1 MVSNQKKWKM
11 YVYKDLQANT
21 SSLQTGNKPLTD
33 KWINC
38 AISTKC
44 NTNLTKTKCIP
55 KRRGLKLYFSTS
67 KKDCGKIKVLPAWG
81 KCVSTQRCTVDET
94 MHCLGYN
101 FLPVHHYGT
110 ILHWQIIETE
120 RSGEVNTV
128 HQGCKNRVGNEGQ
141 QNMPLQNTTVG
152 AHQHATIINDMLII
166 LSGRQLKSS
175 QCRERL
181 SLNSTLRL
189 KTDPPKGTQLS

>member
-1 MVSNQKKWKM
+1 M

-101 FLPVHHYGT
+101 FLRYHFTLTNNWDRKIRWSQYCTPRMQKQS
-110 ILHWQIIETE
+110 WQWRAAE
-120 RSGEVNTV
+120 
-128 HQGCKNRVGNEGQ
+128 
-141 QNMPLQNTTVG
+141 
-152 AHQHATIINDMLII
+152 HATPKHNC
-166 LSGRQLKSS
+166 RSS
-175 QCRERL
+175 
-181 SLNSTLRL
+181 STCHHN
-189 KTDPPKGTQLS
+189 

>member
-1 MVSNQKKWKM
+1 MSNQKKWKM

-38 AISTKC
+38 AIFTKC

-81 KCVSTQRCTVDET
+81 KCISTQRCTVDDT
-94 MHCLGYN
+94 MHYLSYN
-101 FLPVHHYGT
+101 FLPIHHYGT
-110 ILHWQIIETE
+110 ILHWQIIEREKIRWSQYCTPRMQKQCWQWRAAE
-120 RSGEVNTV
+120 YATPKHNCRS
-128 HQGCKNRVGNEGQ
+128 
-141 QNMPLQNTTVG
+141 
-152 AHQHATIINDMLII
+152 
-166 LSGRQLKSS
+166 SS
-175 QCRERL
+175 TCHH
-181 SLNSTLRL
+181 N
-189 KTDPPKGTQLS
+189 